1 MPATKSVI
9 GARTAQSGSVG
20 IAGRVPQIPQVVHD
34 MLVERQKMQYV
45 LNGFSQAKEF
55 RIFTFERVATDRT
68 RTLFTV
74 KTDVALTQHYGI
86 RLQELPLLCRA
97 VLEQQDVGDTRRA
110 FTYTEDDMCR
120 HANCASEKAE
130 EARQRRDRRPP
141 PAKAPSVW
149 RFPSR

>member
-1 MPATKSVI
+1 
-9 GARTAQSGSVG
+9 
-20 IAGRVPQIPQVVHD
+20 
-34 MLVERQKMQYV
+34 MLVERQKMQFV
-45 LNGFSQAKEF
+45 LNGFNQANGF

-97 VLEQQDVGDTRRA
+97 VLEQHHEDDTRRA

-120 HANCASEKAE
+120 HASCAFAKAE
-130 EARQRRDRRPP
+130 EAKQRRDRRPP
-141 PAKAPSVW
+141 PAKTASTW